1 MESNSE
7 QPKKGSYRGKRGGRF
22 PRGKGRYQSG
32 YKSNQNYYQNL
43 PYNPNYSQLNQ
54 NRYYNNQ
61 YSPYMQQQLLY
72 RTEMYICSR
81 YNYLIDIN
89 IKNESLPEKLNSNSK
104 FYVIKSFS
112 EEDVHKSIKYGVWS
126 SSKNGN
132 LTLSNAFQTSHDNG
146 GEVYLFF
153 SCNGSGRFVGVAR
166 MKTPC
171 DLNKSFELWTQDGKW
186 MGLFDVEWIYIKDV
200 PFKEFKDIKI
210 TMKDGEIKP
219 VSNSR
224 DTQEIPFEQGK
235 IMLERISK
243 YQNSNTILEH
253 FEFYDM
259 RQDNYEK
266 NIKGKNIIPIPN
278 QIQNQQGNQINNVIN
293 NQLNNINNTNNYD
306 ININNNNKIE
316 SNQNNIPNNQVNNNV
331 NK

>member
-1 MESNSE
+1 MEPNSE
-7 QPKKGSYRGKRGGRF
+7 QPKRGQFQGKRGGRY
-22 PRGKGRYQSG
+22 PRGKKRYQGG
-32 YKSNQNYYQNL
+32 YKTNQNYYQNQ
-43 PYNPNYSQLNQ
+43 PYNPYFSQQNQ
-54 NRYYNNQ
+54 SRYYNQ
-61 YSPYMQQQLLY
+61 YSPFMQQQLLY
-72 RTEMYICSR
+72 RTEMYICSH

-89 IKNESLPEKLNSNSK
+89 MKNSALPEKLNANSK
-104 FYVIKSFS
+104 FFVIKSFS

-132 LTLSNAFQTSHDNG
+132 LTLSNAFHASHEKG

-153 SCNGSGRFVGVAR
+153 SCNGSGKYIGLAR

-186 MGLFDVEWIYIKDV
+186 MGLFDVEWIFIKDV

-210 TMKDGEIKP
+210 TMKDGETKP

-235 IMLERISK
+235 IMVERISK

-253 FEFYDM
+253 FEFYDI

-266 NIKGKNIIPIPN
+266 NIKGKINFTNPN
-278 QIQNQQGNQINNVIN
+278 QIQNQQGNQINNQIN
-293 NQLNNINNTNNYD
+293 NVNSNNNEI
-306 ININNNNKIE
+306 NNNKIGA
-316 SNQNNIPNNQVNNNV
+316 NQNDIPNNEVNTNI